1 MLNDVNAD
9 SMPNLPAAPRLLL
22 LILGWLCF
30 GLGVI
35 GMFVPLLPTTIFW
48 ILAVWCWLRSSPAL
62 AARVYG
68 HPTFGPA
75 VRAFIERG
83 EMSRRAKLF
92 AVTGMS
98 VGFLL
103 WWLLSAP
110 APVWLLAVG
119 LSLAAVAVWLSRRPE
134 PR

>member
-62 AARVYG
+62 AGCRRRV
-68 HPTFGPA
+68 
-75 VRAFIERG
+75 
-83 EMSRRAKLF
+83 
-92 AVTGMS
+92 
-98 VGFLL
+98 
-103 WWLLSAP
+103 LS
-110 APVWLLAVG
+110 
-119 LSLAAVAVWLSRRPE
+119 
-134 PR
+134 